1 MLLII
6 AKRKKDVYFLT
17 QYGFFI
23 GYNMALKFNSIE
35 EAKEAYKAVEFKPNS
50 SYMIGIYRDVGN
62 KNYLK
67 EDYIE
72 RL

>member
-23 GYNMALKFNSIE
+23 GYNMALRFNSIE
-35 EAKEAYKAVEFKPNS
+35 EAKEAYKSVKSKPND

>member
-6 AKRKKDVYFLT
+6 ANRKKDVYFLT

-23 GYNMALKFNSIE
+23 GYNMALRFNSIE
-35 EAKEAYKAVEFKPNS
+35 EAKEVYKSVKFKPNG
-50 SYMIGIYRDVGN
+50 SYTIGIYRDAGN

-72 RL
+72 KL